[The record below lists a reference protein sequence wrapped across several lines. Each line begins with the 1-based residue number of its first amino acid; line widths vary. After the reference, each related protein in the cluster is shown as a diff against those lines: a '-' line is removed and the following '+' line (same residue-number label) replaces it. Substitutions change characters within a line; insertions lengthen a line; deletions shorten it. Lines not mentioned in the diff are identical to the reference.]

1 VSAPGVPVTVQSG
14 AVDAVA
20 DAAVKARPD
29 ARAATAK
36 ALAIRFRNMVAW
48 ERTGVSGAVFGVV
61 GMRVV
66 CS

>member
-1 VSAPGVPVTVQSG
+1 VSEPGVPVIVQSG

-20 DAAVKARPD
+20 GAAATARPD
-29 ARAATAK
+29 AMAATAK
-36 ALAIRFRNMVAW
+36 ALAIRFRNMVAR
-48 ERTGVSGAVFGVV
+48 ELSGVSDAVFGVV